1 MAIVKLVPGDYQ
13 KQARNYQDPDY
24 GRGEKIYDA
33 ALGIASEAGE
43 VAHAVRELE
52 AWEIL
57 GGAPA
62 GTEKALD
69 GVRRELILELGDVL
83 WYAAEMCDA
92 LGVEIGDVMAENIRK
107 LERRWPNGYRRGEEG
122 ER

>member
-1 MAIVKLVPGDYQ
+1 MAHV
-13 KQARNYQDPDY
+13 
-24 GRGEKIYDA
+24 
-33 ALGIASEAGE
+33 
-43 VAHAVRELE
+43 VRELE

-62 GTEKALD
+62 GTEKALE

-107 LERRWPNGYRRGEEG
+107 LERRWPDDYRRGEEG